1 MAQKLPTRTKCH
13 SCQADWAFPKF
24 VSGQLDPWMKKA
36 GLQFLCESCLSDLIS
51 APEKMKVLMAEHH
64 PMAKPLPSS

>member
-1 MAQKLPTRTKCH
+1 
-13 SCQADWAFPKF
+13 
-24 VSGQLDPWMKKA
+24 MKKA

-51 APEKMKVLMAEHH
+51 APEKMKALMAEYH